1 VYFRDDKF
9 IKKFGLHLRELRKA
23 KGFSQEK
30 LAGDTGFEVS
40 QIGRIERGEINTSI
54 SHLAALAKA
63 LKIKP
68 DELLQF

>member
-1 VYFRDDKF
+1 MYFRDDKF